1 MKSGILAGMLLATV
15 MAGPAFAQGAPIKLA
30 NVAELSGGGATV
42 GTNWKNGI
50 DLAIEEINAKGG
62 VLGRKLEVT
71 HADSQ
76 SNPGVARA
84 QVQKA
89 LDGEPYVLLGPGY
102 SGSVKVTA
110 PLAAEAGIAQIM
122 GGEAAELTQAGNKF
136 LFRTSFGQQSSMPKV
151 AKYINDE
158 VKAKSVAIVWV
169 NNDFGR
175 GGRDVI
181 TKEFGKYGIKVA
193 ADLSTEAGQAD
204 FAADVSKI
212 KAAAPDAVFVYLN
225 EEESA
230 RILKELKRQAVTVPL
245 VGETTLIGQ
254 KVVELAGDAANGA
267 RGHVGLTTDAPVDLI
282 KAFRDKFS
290 KKYNYVPDHNGL
302 KGLSRD
308 LHDQGHHRKDGQGRF
323 EGVRR
328 QSSRPHHQGGQR
340 AGHPDGCDLR
350 RERRHRSPGFP
361 GRDRRWQAGHQEG
374 AAEAELEHDPEKC
387 EAVFPSRDQTR
398 QSVDDAELMLTY

>member
-1 MKSGILAGMLLATV
+1 MKPMEPVILASMLLGSLLTGA
-15 MAGPAFAQGAPIKLA
+15 AFAQSAGPIKLA
-30 NVAELSGGGATV
+30 DVAELSGGGATV

-110 PLAAEAGIAQIM
+110 PLAAEAGITQIM

-158 VKAKSVAIVWV
+158 LKAKSVAIVWV
-169 NNDFGR
+169 NNDFGK
-175 GGRDVI
+175 GGRDAI
-181 TKEFGKYGIKVA
+181 TREFSRLGIKVA
-193 ADLSTEAGQAD
+193 VDISTEAGQVD
-204 FAADVSKI
+204 FAADVSKV
-212 KAAAPDAVFVYLN
+212 KAAAPDAVFIYLN

-230 RILKELKRQAVTVPL
+230 RILKELKRQSVSTPL

-267 RGHVGLTTDAPVDLI
+267 RGHVGLTTDAPVELI
-282 KAFRDKFS
+282 KSFREKFV
-290 KKYNYVPDHNGL
+290 KKYNYVPDHNGI
-302 KGLSRD
+302 KGYLAVYMIKAATEKMGKFDSRAFAD
-308 LHDQGHHRKDGQGRF
+308 TLHGLTIKAANEPGILMDVTFDQNGDVDRQGFLVEIVDGKQ
-323 EGVRR
+323 VIK
-328 QSSRPHHQGGQR
+328 QVLPK
-340 AGHPDGCDLR
+340 LN
-350 RERRHRSPGFP
+350 
-361 GRDRRWQAGHQEG
+361 
-374 AAEAELEHDPEKC
+374 
-387 EAVFPSRDQTR
+387 
-398 QSVDDAELMLTY
+398 

>member
-1 MKSGILAGMLLATV
+1 MEMKSGIFAGFLLAA
-15 MAGPAFAQGAPIKLA
+15 MSASAAFAQSGPIKLA
-30 NVAELSGGGATV
+30 DVAELSGGGATV

-50 DLAIEEINAKGG
+50 DLAVEEINAKGG
-62 VLGRKLEVT
+62 ILGRNLEVT

-110 PLAAEAGIAQIM
+110 PLAAEAGITQIM
-122 GGEAAELTQAGNKF
+122 GGEAAELTQTGNKF

-158 VKAKSVAIVWV
+158 LKAKSVAIVWV
-169 NNDFGR
+169 NNDFGK

-181 TKEFGKYGIKVA
+181 TKEFAKYNIKVA
-193 ADLSTEAGQAD
+193 ADISTEAGQAD

-212 KAAAPDAVFVYLN
+212 KAAAPEAVFIYVN

-230 RILKELKRQAVTVPL
+230 RLLKELKRQAVNVPL
-245 VGETTLIGQ
+245 VGETTLVGQ

-267 RGHVGLTTDAPVDLI
+267 RGHVGLTTDAPVDLV
-282 KAFRDKFS
+282 KAFREKFA
-290 KKYNYVPDHNGL
+290 KKYNYVPDHNGI
-302 KGLSRD
+302 KGYLAIYMIKATTEKMGKVD
-308 LHDQGHHRKDGQGRF
+308 AKAFADNLHGLTIKAANEPGILMDVTFDQNGDIDRQGFLVEIVDGKQ
-323 EGVRR
+323 VIK
-328 QSSRPHHQGGQR
+328 QVLPK
-340 AGHPDGCDLR
+340 LN
-350 RERRHRSPGFP
+350 
-361 GRDRRWQAGHQEG
+361 
-374 AAEAELEHDPEKC
+374 
-387 EAVFPSRDQTR
+387 
-398 QSVDDAELMLTY
+398 

>member
-1 MKSGILAGMLLATV
+1 MQRIIIVTGLVLATCLTG
-15 MAGPAFAQGAPIKLA
+15 MAIAQSGPPIKLA
-30 NVAELSGGGATV
+30 DVAELSGGGATV

-50 DLAIEEINAKGG
+50 DLAIEEVNAKGG
-62 VLGRKLEVT
+62 ILGRKLEVT

-136 LFRTSFGQQSSMPKV
+136 LFRTSFGQQSTMPKV
-151 AKYINDE
+151 AKYIADD
-158 VKAKSVAIVWV
+158 VKAKTVAVVWV
-169 NNDFGR
+169 NNDFGK

-181 TKEFGKYGIKVA
+181 NQEFGKLGIKVV
-193 ADLSTEAGQAD
+193 ADLSTEAGQVD
-204 FAADVSKI
+204 FAADVTKV

-230 RILKELKRQAVTVPL
+230 RILKELKRQGVSVPL
-245 VGETTLIGQ
+245 IGETTLVGQ
-254 KVVELAGDAANGA
+254 KVIELAGDAANRA
-267 RGHVGLTTDAPVDLI
+267 RGHVGLTTDAPVPAV
-282 KAFRDKFS
+282 KAFRDRFV

-302 KGLSRD
+302 KGYLAIYMIKAATEKMGKVDPRAFAAT
-308 LHDQGHHRKDGQGRF
+308 LHGMTIKAADEPGILMDATFDQNGDIDRQGFLVEVVDGKQ
-323 EGVRR
+323 VVK
-328 QSSRPHHQGGQR
+328 QVLPKLH
-340 AGHPDGCDLR
+340 
-350 RERRHRSPGFP
+350 
-361 GRDRRWQAGHQEG
+361 
-374 AAEAELEHDPEKC
+374 
-387 EAVFPSRDQTR
+387 
-398 QSVDDAELMLTY
+398 

>member
-1 MKSGILAGMLLATV
+1 MKPMILAGAMLAALCTTAN
-15 MAGPAFAQGAPIKLA
+15 AQTIKLA

-62 VLGRKLEVT
+62 ILGRKIEVT

-110 PLAAEAGIAQIM
+110 PLAAEAGITQIM
-122 GGEAAELTQAGNKF
+122 GGEAAELTQGGNKF

-151 AKYINDE
+151 AKYMAEDL
-158 VKAKSVAIVWV
+158 KAKSVAVVWV
-169 NNDFGR
+169 NNDFGK

-181 TKEFGKYGIKVA
+181 LKEFAKRNVKVA

-212 KAAAPDAVFVYLN
+212 KSAAPDAVFVYVN

-230 RILKELKRQAVTVPL
+230 RILKELKRQGVTVPL
-245 VGETTLIGQ
+245 MGETTLIGQ

-267 RGHVGLTTDAPVDLI
+267 RGHVGLTTDAPVDLV
-282 KAFRDKFS
+282 KAFREKFV
-290 KKYNYVPDHNGL
+290 KKYNYVPDHNGI
-302 KGLSRD
+302 KGYLSIYMIKAATEKMGKVD
-308 LHDQGHHRKDGQGRF
+308 SKGVADALHGLTVTAAKEPGILMDVTFDQNGDIDRQGFLVEIVDGKQ
-323 EGVRR
+323 VVK
-328 QSSRPHHQGGQR
+328 QVLPK
-340 AGHPDGCDLR
+340 LN
-350 RERRHRSPGFP
+350 
-361 GRDRRWQAGHQEG
+361 
-374 AAEAELEHDPEKC
+374 
-387 EAVFPSRDQTR
+387 
-398 QSVDDAELMLTY
+398 

>member
-1 MKSGILAGMLLATV
+1 MRSIILAGLCSAALLSGA
-15 MAGPAFAQGAPIKLA
+15 AFAQSGAPIKIA
-30 NVAELSGGGATV
+30 DVAELSGGGATV

-50 DLAIEEINAKGG
+50 DLAVEEVNAKGG
-62 VLGRKLEVT
+62 ILGHKIEVS

-89 LDGEPYVLLGPGY
+89 LDAEPYVLLGPGY

-110 PLAAEAGIAQIM
+110 PLAAEAGITQIM

-158 VKAKSVAIVWV
+158 LKAKSVAVVWV

-181 TKEFGKYGIKVA
+181 TKEFNRLGIKVA

-212 KAAAPDAVFVYLN
+212 KAAAPDAVFIYVN

-230 RILKELKRQAVTVPL
+230 RILKEIKRQGVTAPL
-245 VGETTLIGQ
+245 IGETTLVGQ
-254 KVVELAGDAANGA
+254 KVIELAGDAANGA
-267 RGHVGLTTDAPVDLI
+267 RGHVGLTTDAPVEAI
-282 KAFRDKFS
+282 KAFRDRFV

-302 KGLSRD
+302 KGYLAIYMVKATTEKMGKVDSKAFAD
-308 LHDQGHHRKDGQGRF
+308 TLHGLTIKTSTEPNILMDVTFDQNGDIDRQGF
-323 EGVRR
+323 LVEVVEGKQVVK
-328 QSSRPHHQGGQR
+328 QVLPK
-340 AGHPDGCDLR
+340 LN
-350 RERRHRSPGFP
+350 
-361 GRDRRWQAGHQEG
+361 
-374 AAEAELEHDPEKC
+374 
-387 EAVFPSRDQTR
+387 
-398 QSVDDAELMLTY
+398 

>member
-1 MKSGILAGMLLATV
+1 MRSIILAGLCSAVLLSGA
-15 MAGPAFAQGAPIKLA
+15 AYAQSGAPIKIA

-42 GTNWKNGI
+42 GNNWKNGI
-50 DLAIEEINAKGG
+50 DLAVEEINAKGG
-62 VLGRKLEVT
+62 ILGRKIEVS

-110 PLAAEAGIAQIM
+110 PLAAEAGITQIM
-122 GGEAAELTQAGNKF
+122 GGEAAELTLAGNKF

-151 AKYINDE
+151 AKYVNDE
-158 VKAKSVAIVWV
+158 LKAKSVAVVWV

-181 TKEFGKYGIKVA
+181 TKEFNRLGIKVA

-212 KAAAPDAVFVYLN
+212 KAAAPDAVFIYVN

-230 RILKELKRQAVTVPL
+230 RILKEIKRQGVTAPL
-245 VGETTLIGQ
+245 IGETTLVGQ
-254 KVVELAGDAANGA
+254 KVIELAGDAANGA
-267 RGHVGLTTDAPVDLI
+267 RGHVGLTTDAPVEAI
-282 KAFRDKFS
+282 KAFRDRFV

-302 KGLSRD
+302 KGYLAIYMVKATTEKMGKVDSKAFAD
-308 LHDQGHHRKDGQGRF
+308 TLHGLTIKT
-323 EGVRR
+323 
-328 QSSRPHHQGGQR
+328 
-340 AGHPDGCDLR
+340 
-350 RERRHRSPGFP
+350 
-361 GRDRRWQAGHQEG
+361 
-374 AAEAELEHDPEKC
+374 AAEPNILMD
-387 EAVFPSRDQTR
+387 VTFDQNGDIDR
-398 QSVDDAELMLTY
+398 QGFLVEVVEGKQVVKQVLPKLN

>member
-1 MKSGILAGMLLATV
+1 MKSTLLACALLV
-15 MAGPAFAQGAPIKLA
+15 FATATGVHAQAIKLA
-30 NVAELSGGGATV
+30 DVAELSGGGATV

-89 LDGEPYVLLGPGY
+89 LDAEPYVLLGPGY

-110 PLAAEAGIAQIM
+110 PLAAEAGITQIM

-151 AKYINDE
+151 AKYIHDDM
-158 VKAKSVAIVWV
+158 KAKTVAVVWV
-169 NNDFGR
+169 NNDFGK

-181 TKEFGKYGIKVA
+181 IKDLEARGTKVV

-204 FAADVSKI
+204 FAADVGKI
-212 KAAAPDAVFVYLN
+212 KAANPDAVFIYLN

-230 RILKELKRQAVTVPL
+230 RILKELKRQGVTAPL
-245 VGETTLIGQ
+245 MGETTLIGQ
-254 KVVELAGDAANGA
+254 KVIELAGDAANGA

-282 KAFRDKFS
+282 KGFRERFS

-302 KGLSRD
+302 KGYLAVYMVKATTEKMGKVDSKAFAD
-308 LHDQGHHRKDGQGRF
+308 TLHGLTIKAADEPGILMDVTFDQNGDID
-323 EGVRR
+323 R
-328 QSSRPHHQGGQR
+328 QSF
-340 AGHPDGCDLR
+340 LV
-350 RERRHRSPGFP
+350 EVV
-361 GRDRRWQAGHQEG
+361 EG
-374 AAEAELEHDPEKC
+374 KQVVKQVLPK
-387 EAVFPSRDQTR
+387 
-398 QSVDDAELMLTY
+398 LK

>member
-1 MKSGILAGMLLATV
+1 MKPGILASALLATV
-15 MAGPAFAQGAPIKLA
+15 LTGAAFAQSGTPIKLA
-30 NVAELSGGGATV
+30 DVAELSGGGATV

-62 VLGRKLEVT
+62 ILGRRLEVT

-89 LDGEPYVLLGPGY
+89 LDNEPYVLLGPGY

-151 AKYINDE
+151 AKYINDDI
-158 VKAKSVAIVWV
+158 KAKSVAIVWV

-181 TKEFGKYGIKVA
+181 TKEFARYGIKVA

-212 KAAAPDAVFVYLN
+212 KAANPDAVFIYIN

-230 RILKELKRQAVTVPL
+230 RILKELKRQGVTTPL
-245 VGETTLIGQ
+245 IGETTLVGQ
-254 KVVELAGDAANGA
+254 KVVDLAGDAANGA
-267 RGHVGLTTDAPVDLI
+267 RGHVGLTTDAPVDLV
-282 KAFRDKFS
+282 KAFREKFV
-290 KKYNYVPDHNGL
+290 KKYNYVPDHNGI
-302 KGLSRD
+302 KGYLAIYMIKAATEKMGKVD
-308 LHDQGHHRKDGQGRF
+308 AKALADTLHGLTIKASNEPGILMDMSIDQNGDIDRQGF
-323 EGVRR
+323 LVEIVEGKQIVK
-328 QSSRPHHQGGQR
+328 QGL
-340 AGHPDGCDLR
+340 PKLN
-350 RERRHRSPGFP
+350 
-361 GRDRRWQAGHQEG
+361 
-374 AAEAELEHDPEKC
+374 
-387 EAVFPSRDQTR
+387 
-398 QSVDDAELMLTY
+398 

>member
-1 MKSGILAGMLLATV
+1 MKPASLAGVLLATILSG
-15 MAGPAFAQGAPIKLA
+15 AAFAQSGAPIKLA

-89 LDGEPYVLLGPGY
+89 LDNEPYVLLGPGY

-110 PLAAEAGIAQIM
+110 PLAAEAGITQIM

-151 AKYINDE
+151 AKYINDDL
-158 VKAKSVAIVWV
+158 KAKSVAIVWV
-169 NNDFGR
+169 NNDFGK

-181 TKEFGKYGIKVA
+181 TKEFAKYNIKVA
-193 ADLSTEAGQAD
+193 ADISTEAGQAD

-212 KAAAPDAVFVYLN
+212 KAAAPDAVFVYVN

-230 RILKELKRQAVTVPL
+230 RILKELKRQGVTVPL
-245 VGETTLIGQ
+245 MGETTLVGQ
-254 KVVELAGDAANGA
+254 KVIELAGDAANGA
-267 RGHVGLTTDAPVDLI
+267 RGHVGLTTDAPVESV
-282 KAFRDKFS
+282 KAFRDKFV

-302 KGLSRD
+302 KGWLAIYMIKATTEKMGKVDSKGFAD
-308 LHDQGHHRKDGQGRF
+308 ALHGFTITVAKEPGILMDATFDANGDIDRQGF
-323 EGVRR
+323 LAEVVEGK
-328 QSSRPHHQGGQR
+328 Q
-340 AGHPDGCDLR
+340 LI
-350 RERRHRSPGFP
+350 
-361 GRDRRWQAGHQEG
+361 
-374 AAEAELEHDPEKC
+374 K
-387 EAVFPSRDQTR
+387 
-398 QSVDDAELMLTY
+398 SVLPKLNN

>member
-1 MKSGILAGMLLATV
+1 MQRIIVTGLVLAASLTGM
-15 MAGPAFAQGAPIKLA
+15 AFAQSGPPIKLA
-30 NVAELSGGGATV
+30 DVAELSGGGATV

-102 SGSVKVTA
+102 SGSVKVVA
-110 PLAAEAGIAQIM
+110 PLAAEAGITEIM

-136 LFRTSFGQQSSMPKV
+136 LFRTSFGQQSTMPKV
-151 AKYINDE
+151 AKYIADDL
-158 VKAKSVAIVWV
+158 KAKSVAIVWV
-169 NNDFGR
+169 NNDFGK

-181 TKEFGKYGIKVA
+181 TQEFGKLGIKVV

-204 FAADVSKI
+204 FAADVTKL
-212 KAAAPDAVFVYLN
+212 KAASPDAVFVYLN

-230 RILKELKRQAVTVPL
+230 RILKELKRQGVTAPL
-245 VGETTLIGQ
+245 IGETTLIGQ
-254 KVVELAGDAANGA
+254 KVIELAGDSANGA
-267 RGHVGLTTDAPVDLI
+267 RGHVGLTTDAPVESV
-282 KAFRDKFS
+282 KAFRDRFV

-302 KGLSRD
+302 KGYLAIYMIKAVTEKMGKVD
-308 LHDQGHHRKDGQGRF
+308 PKGFADTLHGMTIKAADQPGILMDVTFDKNGDIDRQGF
-323 EGVRR
+323 LVEVV
-328 QSSRPHHQGGQR
+328 
-340 AGHPDGCDLR
+340 AGKQVVKQVLPKLN
-350 RERRHRSPGFP
+350 
-361 GRDRRWQAGHQEG
+361 
-374 AAEAELEHDPEKC
+374 
-387 EAVFPSRDQTR
+387 
-398 QSVDDAELMLTY
+398 

>member
-1 MKSGILAGMLLATV
+1 MEMKSGIFAGLLLATV
-15 MAGPAFAQGAPIKLA
+15 SAGAAFAQGAPIKLA

-110 PLAAEAGIAQIM
+110 PLAAEAGITQIM
-122 GGEAAELTQAGNKF
+122 GGEAAELTQGGNKF

-151 AKYINDE
+151 AKYINDAL
-158 VKAKSVAIVWV
+158 KAKSVAIVWV
-169 NNDFGR
+169 NNDFGK
-175 GGRDVI
+175 GGRDAI
-181 TKEFGKYGIKVA
+181 AKEFVRYNIKVA
-193 ADLSTEAGQAD
+193 ADISTEAGQAD
-204 FAADVSKI
+204 FAADVNKI
-212 KAAAPDAVFVYLN
+212 KAAAPDVVFIYVN

-230 RILKELKRQAVTVPL
+230 RMLKELKRQSVTVPL
-245 VGETTLIGQ
+245 VGETTLVGQ

-267 RGHVGLTTDAPVDLI
+267 RGHVGLTTDAPVDLV
-282 KAFRDKFS
+282 KAFREKFV
-290 KKYNYVPDHNGL
+290 KKYNYVPDHNGI
-302 KGLSRD
+302 KGYLAIYMIKATTEKIGKVD
-308 LHDQGHHRKDGQGRF
+308 AKAFADHLHGLTIKAASEPGILMDVTFDQNGDIDRQGF
-323 EGVRR
+323 LVEVVEGKQVIK
-328 QSSRPHHQGGQR
+328 QVLPK
-340 AGHPDGCDLR
+340 LN
-350 RERRHRSPGFP
+350 
-361 GRDRRWQAGHQEG
+361 
-374 AAEAELEHDPEKC
+374 
-387 EAVFPSRDQTR
+387 
-398 QSVDDAELMLTY
+398 

>member
-1 MKSGILAGMLLATV
+1 MKSTLLVGALLT
-15 MAGPAFAQGAPIKLA
+15 AITTTGAFAQTIKLA
-30 NVAELSGGGATV
+30 DVAELSGGGATV

-89 LDGEPYVLLGPGY
+89 LDAEPYVLLGPGY

-151 AKYINDE
+151 AKYIHDDM
-158 VKAKSVAIVWV
+158 KAKTVAVVWV
-169 NNDFGR
+169 NNDFGK

-181 TKEFGKYGIKVA
+181 IKDLEARGTKVV

-204 FAADVSKI
+204 FAADVGKI
-212 KAAAPDAVFVYLN
+212 KAANPDAVFIYLN

-230 RILKELKRQAVTVPL
+230 RILKEIKRQGVTAPL
-245 VGETTLIGQ
+245 MGETTLIGQ
-254 KVVELAGDAANGA
+254 KVIELAGDAANGA

-282 KAFRDKFS
+282 KGFRDRFN

-302 KGLSRD
+302 KGYLAVYMVKATTEKMGKVD
-308 LHDQGHHRKDGQGRF
+308 PKAFADTLHGLTIKASEEPGILMDVTFDQNGDID
-323 EGVRR
+323 R
-328 QSSRPHHQGGQR
+328 QSFLVEVV
-340 AGHPDGCDLR
+340 DGKQLVKQVL
-350 RERRHRSPGFP
+350 PK
-361 GRDRRWQAGHQEG
+361 
-374 AAEAELEHDPEKC
+374 LK
-387 EAVFPSRDQTR
+387 
-398 QSVDDAELMLTY
+398 

>member
-1 MKSGILAGMLLATV
+1 MKRIIVTGLVLA
-15 MAGPAFAQGAPIKLA
+15 AGLTGVAFAQSGPPIKLA
-30 NVAELSGGGATV
+30 DVAELSGGGATV

-76 SNPGVARA
+76 SNPSVARA

-110 PLAAEAGIAQIM
+110 PLAAEAGITQIM
-122 GGEAAELTQAGNKF
+122 GGEAAELTQAGNRF
-136 LFRTSFGQQSSMPKV
+136 LFRTSFGQQSTMPKV
-151 AKYINDE
+151 AKYIADDL
-158 VKAKSVAIVWV
+158 KAKTAAIVWV
-169 NNDFGR
+169 NNDFGK

-181 TKEFGKYGIKVA
+181 TQEFGKLGIKVV

-204 FAADVSKI
+204 FAADVAKL

-230 RILKELKRQAVTVPL
+230 RILKELKRQGVTAPL
-245 VGETTLIGQ
+245 IGETTLVGQ
-254 KVVELAGDAANGA
+254 KVIELAGDAANGA
-267 RGHVGLTTDAPVDLI
+267 RGHVGLTTDAPVESV
-282 KAFRDKFS
+282 KAFRDRFV

-302 KGLSRD
+302 KGYLAIYMIKAATEKMGKVD
-308 LHDQGHHRKDGQGRF
+308 PKGFADALHGLTIKAADQPGILMDVTFDKNGDIDRQGF
-323 EGVRR
+323 LVEVVNGKQVVK
-328 QSSRPHHQGGQR
+328 QVLPK
-340 AGHPDGCDLR
+340 LN
-350 RERRHRSPGFP
+350 
-361 GRDRRWQAGHQEG
+361 
-374 AAEAELEHDPEKC
+374 
-387 EAVFPSRDQTR
+387 
-398 QSVDDAELMLTY
+398 

>member
-1 MKSGILAGMLLATV
+1 MKPGILAGALLAAV
-15 MAGPAFAQGAPIKLA
+15 MSAAALAQSGAPIKLA
-30 NVAELSGGGATV
+30 DVAELSGGGATV
-42 GTNWKNGI
+42 GANWKNGI

-62 VLGRKLEVT
+62 ILGRRLEVS

-89 LDGEPYVLLGPGY
+89 LDNEPYVLLGPGY

-151 AKYINDE
+151 AKYINDDI
-158 VKAKSVAIVWV
+158 KAKSVAVVWV

-181 TKEFGKYGIKVA
+181 TKEFARYGIKVA

-212 KAAAPDAVFVYLN
+212 KATNPDAVFIYLN

-230 RILKELKRQAVTVPL
+230 RILKELKRQGVTVPL
-245 VGETTLIGQ
+245 IGETTLVGQ

-267 RGHVGLTTDAPVDLI
+267 RGHVGLTTDAPVDLVR
-282 KAFRDKFS
+282 AFREKFV
-290 KKYNYVPDHNGL
+290 KKYSYIPDHNGI
-302 KGLSRD
+302 KGYLAVYMVKAATEKIGKVD
-308 LHDQGHHRKDGQGRF
+308 GKALADTLHGLTIKAANEPGILMDVTFDQNGDIDRQGF
-323 EGVRR
+323 LVEIVEGKQVVK
-328 QSSRPHHQGGQR
+328 QVLPK
-340 AGHPDGCDLR
+340 LN
-350 RERRHRSPGFP
+350 
-361 GRDRRWQAGHQEG
+361 
-374 AAEAELEHDPEKC
+374 
-387 EAVFPSRDQTR
+387 
-398 QSVDDAELMLTY
+398 